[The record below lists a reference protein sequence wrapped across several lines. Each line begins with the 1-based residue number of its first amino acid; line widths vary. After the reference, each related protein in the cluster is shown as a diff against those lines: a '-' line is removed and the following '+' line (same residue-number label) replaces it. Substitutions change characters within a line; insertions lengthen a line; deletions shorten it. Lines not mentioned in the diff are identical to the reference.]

1 MTMEP
6 SGLGPMSDAQLL
18 AVMLSTDRADV
29 ASYAR
34 VLSGALVDALPPGMV
49 EVSFRRGLADR
60 LAGRDGQPVALTVHG
75 DGCDL
80 ALYEDPRTGV
90 RAEMRQVV
98 GGVVIS
104 RKSMGLDRWLRAL
117 AETVVRAAARTAATR
132 QAFEE
137 FLHTRM

>member
-1 MTMEP
+1 MTLEP
-6 SGLGPMSDAQLL
+6 SGLGPMGDAQLL
-18 AVMLSTDRADV
+18 AAMLSTDRADV

-34 VLSGALVDALPPGMV
+34 VFSGALVDALPPGMV

-80 ALYEDPRTGV
+80 ALHEDRRTGV
-90 RAEMRQVV
+90 RAEIRQVV

-104 RKSMGLDRWLRAL
+104 RKAVGLDWWLRAL
-117 AETVVRAAARTAATR
+117 AETLVRAAARTAATR

>member
-1 MTMEP
+1 MTPEP
-6 SGLGPMSDAQLL
+6 SGLGPMGDAQLL
-18 AVMLSTDRADV
+18 AAMLSTDRADV

-34 VLSGALVDALPPGMV
+34 VLSGALADALPPGMV

-80 ALYEDPRTGV
+80 ALLEDRRTGV
-90 RAEMRQVV
+90 RTEIWQVV

-104 RKSMGLDRWLRAL
+104 RKVMGLDRWLRAL
-117 AETVVRAAARTAATR
+117 AETLVQAAARTAATR
-132 QAFEE
+132 KAFEE